1 MNFTFEIYKC
11 EFCSFLLFLQGNFQ
25 EKLNKLESES
35 ENKGGSYNFG
45 RFLNFQFTTE
55 LAPQCIVA
63 LSNGVGRCV
72 FDLFNKIFWFIRLWK
87 KRHWISLLRKCG
99 QFVETRPFCAE
110 CRLATDSHFKVPSRF
125 LYIQFLSKHHS
136 NTGNWWLIWMFL
148 FFKALSTEKVRRFN
162 VSVICFMFFFP
173 DLIYLPGSIAIWVKS
188 AADPHPLPFIRS
200 APLSLLLL
208 FTRLFFISH
217 INGFNK
223 EKTLGLYKIQGIS
236 LLFVPSEVWR
246 RNRMT
251 HRFYG

>member
-1 MNFTFEIYKC
+1 MGNVRMYWTYH
-11 EFCSFLLFLQGNFQ
+11 LRPRLQGTDICTNWW
-25 EKLNKLESES
+25 KLKKRYKVLIIIHF
-35 ENKGGSYNFG
+35 Y
-45 RFLNFQFTTE
+45 
-55 LAPQCIVA
+55 IVA

-72 FDLFNKIFWFIRLWK
+72 FDLFNKIFWFIQLWK
-87 KRHWISLLRKCG
+87 KKHWISLLRKCG

-148 FFKALSTEKVRRFN
+148 FFNLLSEEMVRRFN

-188 AADPHPLPFIRS
+188 GADPHPLPFIRS

-223 EKTLGLYKIQGIS
+223 EKTLWL
-236 LLFVPSEVWR
+236 
-246 RNRMT
+246 
-251 HRFYG
+251 